1 MRVDQC
7 LLVDGDDTLWENNIY
22 FERAIEE
29 FLDLLAHESLS
40 RAELRQVLDDVEREN
55 CQVYGYGA
63 KSFVRS
69 LHDCYER
76 VHEVRATDD
85 HGKAIAELGERIL
98 RQEPVLIA
106 GVEETLAALRTRH
119 RLVLL
124 TKGDH
129 EEQAAKVERSRLG
142 PLFERIVIVPEKT
155 VDTYSTVVEDLKA
168 DTARTW
174 MIGNSPKSD
183 IVPALA
189 AGLGAVY
196 VPHPDTWVLEH
207 HPFPETTERLLQVD
221 RFTDLAEYF

>member
-1 MRVDQC
+1 MIDRC
-7 LLVDGDDTLWENNIY
+7 LLIDGDDTLWENNIY
-22 FERAIEE
+22 FEQAIEE
-29 FLDLLAHESLS
+29 FLDLLRHESLT
-40 RAELRQVLDDVEREN
+40 RAELRHVLDDIERAN
-55 CQVYGYGA
+55 CKVHGYGA

-76 VHEVRATDD
+76 VHDTKAPDD
-85 HGKAIAELGERIL
+85 HGQAIAALGERIL
-98 RQEPVLIA
+98 RQEPVLLP
-106 GVEETLAALRTRH
+106 GVEETLAELRTRH

-142 PLFERIVIVPEKT
+142 PLFEEIVIVPEKT
-155 VDTYSTVVEDLKA
+155 VETYTMVVENVKT
-168 DTARTW
+168 DTAKTW

-189 AGLGAVY
+189 AGLGAAY

-207 HPFPETTERLLQVD
+207 HPLPETAERLLSVH
-221 RFTDLAEYF
+221 RFPDLLEHF

>member
-1 MRVDQC
+1 MRVGQC
-7 LLVDGDDTLWENNIY
+7 LLVDADDTLWENNIY

-29 FLDLLAHESLS
+29 FLDLLARESLS
-40 RAELRQVLDDVEREN
+40 RTELRQVLDDVEREN
-55 CQVYGYGA
+55 CLVYGYGA

-76 VHEVRATDD
+76 VREVRATDD
-85 HGKAIAELGERIL
+85 HGRAIAELGERIL

-106 GVEETLAALRTRH
+106 GVEETLTGLRARH

-155 VDTYSTVVEDLKA
+155 VETYATVVADLKA

-207 HPFPETTERLLQVD
+207 HPFPGTTERLLQVD
-221 RFTDLAEYF
+221 RFTDLAEHF